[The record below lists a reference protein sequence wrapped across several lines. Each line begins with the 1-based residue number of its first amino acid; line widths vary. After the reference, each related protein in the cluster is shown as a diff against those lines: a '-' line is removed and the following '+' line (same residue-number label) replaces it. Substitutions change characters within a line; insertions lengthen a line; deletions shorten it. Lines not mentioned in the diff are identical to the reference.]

1 MCTLSFHSMLIAV
14 NYLFS
19 PEYIWSQ
26 RAVRPTGGINKL
38 LHFLPISLHKLVDQ
52 FFGQVFSDTRF
63 AAVVQV
69 NKLAQYSARKSQSF
83 GLSSILEADTQK
95 IVTMVCGTFEK

>member
-1 MCTLSFHSMLIAV
+1 MLIAV